1 MANFERRTT
10 DSKKGSLRSMIV
22 ILLIVVFLGGT
33 LLTQYTSIFKGN
45 KPTETTSP
53 SGTNNGP
60 AETSSPGA
68 EPQFVKQGELRFLT
82 PNKKEITKID
92 IEIAD
97 KEETR
102 TQGLMFR
109 KSMRDDVGMLFLMP
123 KLEMQNFWMRNT
135 YISLDIL
142 FIDKDK
148 KIVTIQKNTNTLS
161 DKEVPSSKPAFYVL
175 EVNAGFS
182 DAFKLNE
189 GDYIDFKRNL

>member
-10 DSKKGSLRSMIV
+10 GSKKGSLRSMIV
-22 ILLIVVFLGGT
+22 ILMIVVLLGGT
-33 LLTQYTSIFKGN
+33 LLTQYTSIFKSN
-45 KPTETTSP
+45 KPVETSNTTS
-53 SGTNNGP
+53 TN
-60 AETSSPGA
+60 TSSSDNVSPGA
-68 EPQFVKQGELRFLT
+68 EPQFVKQGELRFLSAD
-82 PNKKEITKID
+82 KKEITKID

-123 KLEMQNFWMRNT
+123 KEEMQNFWMRNT
-135 YISLDIL
+135 YISLDII

-175 EVNAGFS
+175 EVNAGYS
-182 DAFKLNE
+182 DAYKLKE
-189 GDYIDFKRNL
+189 GDYIDFKRSL

>member
-10 DSKKGSLRSMIV
+10 GSKKGSLRSMIV
-22 ILLIVVFLGGT
+22 ILMIVVLLGGT
-33 LLTQYTSIFKGN
+33 LLTQYTSIFKSSSSTVSN
-45 KPTETTSP
+45 TTSNTTP
-53 SGTNNGP
+53 PTGESV
-60 AETSSPGA
+60 SPGA

-82 PNKKEITKID
+82 PDKKEITKID

-109 KSMRDDVGMLFLMP
+109 KSMREDAGMLFLMP

-135 YISLDIL
+135 YISLDII

-148 KIVTIQKNTNTLS
+148 KIVTLQKNTNTLS

-182 DAFKLNE
+182 DAYKLKE